1 MGILTIVTNDGERI
15 FHNIKDFRLEQ
26 DGSIQFSY
34 VDNEIG
40 DDWSFDYL
48 FKKEDYKHFLL
59 EMDNYL

>member
-1 MGILTIVTNDGERI
+1 MGKLTVVTNDGERI

-26 DGSIQFSY
+26 NESIQFSY
-34 VDNEIG
+34 VDNEI

-48 FKKEDYKHFLL
+48 FEKEDYKHFLL